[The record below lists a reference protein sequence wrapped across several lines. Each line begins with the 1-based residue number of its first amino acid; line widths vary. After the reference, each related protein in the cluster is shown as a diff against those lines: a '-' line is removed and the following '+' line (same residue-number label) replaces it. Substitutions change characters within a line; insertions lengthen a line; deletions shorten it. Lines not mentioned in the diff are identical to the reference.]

1 MDRRRFFAGLGA
13 LGAAAA
19 LPGCRRTD
27 ECTTTSNPEHG
38 HAGPTAAGHG
48 EADETQAPASADD
61 RFAALAGFCA
71 GVQPIATA
79 EYEQRIERVRARLT
93 DARQAA
99 LIVEAGVDMRYFGGP
114 AWGLSER
121 PLLLVIP
128 RVGEPTLHGPA
139 FEHGTLEARQGA
151 LRLAIRT
158 WHEHESPYAVVRK
171 TLDDARLGRRETVA
185 IGPTMRSFVADG
197 LRSDGGCTLGS
208 GAAAIESCRRIK
220 SSAELALLRRANEA
234 TKVAL
239 AAAAPLARAG
249 MSEAELADVIRSA
262 QRAAGLD
269 NVWVLALFGPNAA
282 YPHGTPEGRTL
293 AEGDLI
299 LVDTGG
305 FLHGYASDITR
316 TWAFPSVEAIDEP
329 RRKAWAVV
337 HQAQTAALE
346 QIRPGVRCAEVD
358 AAAREVVAKAGF
370 DPDYGVFTHRLGHG
384 IGMEVHEAPYLVRDA
399 EHRLEVGNTMSN
411 EPGIYVPG
419 GFGIRLED
427 IVAVGEDGPEVF
439 GPRAGSLELPFGS
452 RSL

>member
-1 MDRRRFFAGLGA
+1 MDRRRFLAGFGA

-19 LPGCRRTD
+19 LSGCRRGGEQCPPTMVPD
-27 ECTTTSNPEHG
+27 PRGLATAT
-38 HAGPTAAGHG
+38 TAAHG
-48 EADETQAPASADD
+48 ETGDAGEPPSADD
-61 RFAALAGFCA
+61 RFAALTGFCA
-71 GVQPIATA
+71 DAQPITTA
-79 EYEQRIERVRARLT
+79 EVEQRIERLRSRLA
-93 DARQAA
+93 DAGQAA

-128 RVGEPTLHGPA
+128 RAGEPTLIGPS
-139 FEHGTLEARQGA
+139 FEHGTLEARPSA
-151 LRLAIRT
+151 LRFAIRT

-171 TLDDARLGRRETVA
+171 TLDDAKLGRRDAIA
-185 IGPTMRSFVADG
+185 IGPATRSFVADG
-197 LRSDGGCTLGS
+197 LRDDSGCKLVS
-208 GAAAIESCRRIK
+208 GAVAIEGCRRIK
-220 SSAELALLRRANEA
+220 SPAELSLLRRANEA
-234 TKVAL
+234 TKAAL

-249 MSEAELADVIRSA
+249 MQEAELAELIRAA

-269 NVWVLALFGPNAA
+269 NVWVLPLFGQNAA

-293 AEGDLI
+293 AEGDLV

-316 TWAFPSVEAIDEP
+316 TWAFPSVDAIDEP
-329 RRKAWAVV
+329 RRRAWSVV
-337 HQAQTAALE
+337 LDAQTAALAK
-346 QIRPGVRCAEVD
+346 IRPGVRCAEVD
-358 AAAREVVAKAGF
+358 AAAREVIAKAGF

-411 EPGIYVPG
+411 EPGLYVPG
-419 GFGIRLED
+419 ELGIRLED

-439 GPRAGSLELPFGS
+439 GPRASSLERPFGG
-452 RSL
+452 

>member
-1 MDRRRFFAGLGA
+1 
-13 LGAAAA
+13 
-19 LPGCRRTD
+19 
-27 ECTTTSNPEHG
+27 
-38 HAGPTAAGHG
+38 
-48 EADETQAPASADD
+48 
-61 RFAALAGFCA
+61 
-71 GVQPIATA
+71 
-79 EYEQRIERVRARLT
+79 
-93 DARQAA
+93 
-99 LIVEAGVDMRYFGGP
+99 
-114 AWGLSER
+114 
-121 PLLLVIP
+121 
-128 RVGEPTLHGPA
+128 
-139 FEHGTLEARQGA
+139 
-151 LRLAIRT
+151 
-158 WHEHESPYAVVRK
+158 
-171 TLDDARLGRRETVA
+171 
-185 IGPTMRSFVADG
+185 
-197 LRSDGGCTLGS
+197 
-208 GAAAIESCRRIK
+208 
-220 SSAELALLRRANEA
+220 
-234 TKVAL
+234 

-249 MSEAELADVIRSA
+249 MSEAVLADVLRAA